1 MVPGVLSYRCVMP
14 NCPEHDAAF
23 DKPGVVA
30 PPPLLYASALGIGLA
45 VDFLL
50 FRVSTGI
57 PASIR
62 YVSAAF
68 LLGAAIML
76 GGGAL
81 NLFRRAGTHAEPWRP
96 TTALVTNGV
105 YAFTRNPMY
114 VAATLLYI
122 AVSIAADS
130 AIALLVLI
138 PLLVVMHYGV
148 IVREER
154 YLEAKFGDD
163 YRRYRSTVRRW

>member
-1 MVPGVLSYRCVMP
+1 MP
-14 NCPEHDAAF
+14 NGSTQDTSV
-23 DKPGVVA
+23 DNPGVVA
-30 PPPLLYASALGIGLA
+30 PPPLLYASALGIGLV

-57 PASIR
+57 PAPMR
-62 YVSAAF
+62 YGVAAL
-68 LLGAAIML
+68 LLGAAIAL

-96 TTALVTNGV
+96 TTAIVTDGV

-114 VAATLLYI
+114 VAATLLYVSI
-122 AVSIAADS
+122 SIAADS
-130 AIALLVLI
+130 AIALLLLI
-138 PLLVVMHYGV
+138 PLLIVMHYGV
-148 IVREER
+148 IIREER

-163 YRRYRSTVRRW
+163 YRRYKSIVRRW